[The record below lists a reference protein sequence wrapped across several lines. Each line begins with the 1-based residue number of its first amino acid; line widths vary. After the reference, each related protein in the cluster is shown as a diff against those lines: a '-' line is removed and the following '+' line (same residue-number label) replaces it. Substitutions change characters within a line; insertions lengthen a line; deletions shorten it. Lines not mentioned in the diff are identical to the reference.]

1 MAKCFQVVGQ
11 GVPVRMSD
19 ADAFQVADRD
29 HDGQYCPKSVWRAER
44 ASAYRV
50 ERGDN
55 CLRKL
60 VGNKITPTASLQRNL
75 QHKRRKHAQHS

>member
-1 MAKCFQVVGQ
+1 MAKCFRVVGQ

-19 ADAFQVADRD
+19 DDAFQIVDRD
-29 HDGQYCPKSVWRAER
+29 KDGEYCPKRVWKEER

-60 VGNKITPTASLQRNL
+60 VGTKISNTPTLARQLQ
-75 QHKRRKHAQHS
+75 QGRR

>member
-19 ADAFQVADRD
+19 EDAHQVVVRD
-29 HDGQYCPKSVWRAER
+29 GDGQYCPKHVWKEER
-44 ASAYRV
+44 ASPYRV
-50 ERGDN
+50 EREDA

-60 VGNKITPTASLQRNL
+60 VGRKITPVATLQRNL
-75 QHKRRKHAQHS
+75 QHKKGRAA